1 MGMLRHTQKSNNI
14 KTIAMKKIVLVFAV
28 LVSSFGFGQSDP
40 QPELQKMID
49 SAVTELDNWKANTKT
64 FKTGGDDA
72 ATFGLLENLFLDADV
87 KYMYARINPD
97 IDELEINNLEI
108 DISGTCSF
116 DEWINSI
123 TVLDTTTYKF
133 IYKYTTRSAFGY
145 NEALYIVDINGNLIR
160 TIIIYYSNNSS
171 LRSIFDSNQSLF
183 K

>member
-1 MGMLRHTQKSNNI
+1 
-14 KTIAMKKIVLVFAV
+14 MKKIVLVFAV

-72 ATFGLLENLFLDADV
+72 AAFGLLENLFLDADV

-97 IDELEINNLEI
+97 IAELEINNFDLNI
-108 DISGTCSF
+108 GGTCSF

-123 TVLDTTTYKF
+123 TVLDTTNYKF
-133 IYKYTTRSAFGY
+133 IYKYTSGSELGH
-145 NEALYIVDINGNLIR
+145 NEELFIVDKNGNLIR
-160 TIIIYYSNNSS
+160 TIAIYYYNNS
-171 LRSIFDSNQSLF
+171 LRSIFDSNQALF

>member
-1 MGMLRHTQKSNNI
+1 
-14 KTIAMKKIVLVFAV
+14 MKKIVLVLAV

-49 SAVTELDNWKANTKT
+49 SAVTELDNWKATTKT

-72 ATFGLLENLFLDADV
+72 AAFGLLENLFLDADV

-116 DEWINSI
+116 DKWINSI
-123 TVLDTTTYKF
+123 TVLDTSNYKF
-133 IYKYTTRSAFGY
+133 IYHYTTISAFGY
-145 NEALYIVDINGNLIR
+145 NESVSIFDINGNLIR
-160 TIIIYYSNNSS
+160 TIIIYYSNNS
-171 LRSIFDSNQSLF
+171 LRSIFDSNQALF

>member
-1 MGMLRHTQKSNNI
+1 
-14 KTIAMKKIVLVFAV
+14 MKKIVLVLAV
-28 LVSSFGFGQSDP
+28 LVSSFGFGQSDTN
-40 QPELQKMID
+40 PELQKMID

-97 IDELEINNLEI
+97 IAELEINNLEI
-108 DISGTCSF
+108 DISGTCTF

-123 TVLDTTTYKF
+123 TVLDTSNYKF
-133 IYKYTTRSAFGY
+133 IYQYTPKDNAFGY
-145 NEALYIVDINGNLIR
+145 SEALWIFDINGNLTR

>member
-1 MGMLRHTQKSNNI
+1 MLRHTQTSNNI

-72 ATFGLLENLFLDADV
+72 AAFGLLENLFLDADV

-97 IDELEINNLEI
+97 IDELEINNLDLNI
-108 DISGTCSF
+108 GGTCSF
-116 DEWINSI
+116 DKWINSI
-123 TVLDTTTYKF
+123 TVLDTTNYKF
-133 IYKYTTRSAFGY
+133 IYKYTSRDDAFGY
-145 NEALYIVDINGNLIR
+145 SEALYIFDINGNLIR
-160 TIIIYYSNNSS
+160 TIIIYYYNNS

>member
-1 MGMLRHTQKSNNI
+1 
-14 KTIAMKKIVLVFAV
+14 MKKIVLVLAV
-28 LVSSFGFGQSDP
+28 LVSSFGFGQSDTN
-40 QPELQKMID
+40 PELQKMID

-72 ATFGLLENLFLDADV
+72 AAFGLLENLFLDADV

-97 IDELEINNLEI
+97 IAELEINNLEI
-108 DISGTCSF
+108 DISGTCTF

-123 TVLDTTTYKF
+123 TVLDTSNYKF
-133 IYKYTTRSAFGY
+133 IYQYTPKDNAFGY
-145 NEALYIVDINGNLIR
+145 SEALWIFDINGNLTR